1 MERTD
6 LKKVL
11 AGMGL
16 ATLMTGGVVAFTAQ
30 PALSA

>member
-1 MERTD
+1 MQSND

-11 AGMGL
+11 AGVGL